1 MGERKL
7 SLGKVFR
14 VGIKMAP
21 KVVCVLNIGTCESFF
36 LWQKKKKK
44 DFSYEIKARILKWE
58 DYSGLSN
65 GPFATTRV
73 LTSERGRQ

>member
-1 MGERKL
+1 M

-14 VGIKMAP
+14 VGIKMVP
-21 KVVCVLNIGTCESFF
+21 RVVRVLNTGTCESFL

-44 DFSYEIKARILKWE
+44 DFSDEIKARILKWE
-58 DYSGLSN
+58 AYSGLSN

>member
-7 SLGKVFR
+7 SLGKAFR

-21 KVVCVLNIGTCESFF
+21 KVVCVLNMGTCESFF
-36 LWQKKKKK
+36 LWQKK

-65 GPFATTRV
+65 GPFATARV

>member
-1 MGERKL
+1 MSDRKL

-14 VGIKMAP
+14 VGIKMVP
-21 KVVCVLNIGTCESFF
+21 RVVHVLNTGTCESFL
-36 LWQKKKKK
+36 LWQKKK
-44 DFSYEIKARILKWE
+44 DFSDEIKARILKWE
-58 DYSGLSN
+58 AYSGLSN